1 MLTRLGLITWGED
14 ARINNGQ
21 AKQRAADVRARA
33 LASTIAKIQNAG
45 FVSINAIT
53 RELSEREIPTPKGG
67 KWHPTSV
74 KRLRRRLQTLKTS
87 SRNPDEGDKPE

>member
-1 MLTRLGLITWGED
+1 MLTRLGLITWGKD

-21 AKQRAADVRARA
+21 AKRHAADVRAKA
-33 LASTIAKIQNAG
+33 LASTVVKIQNAG

-74 KRLRRRLQTLKTS
+74 KRLLQRLKRLEASWRSGVT
-87 SRNPDEGDKPE
+87 PGE

>member
-1 MLTRLGLITWGED
+1 MR
-14 ARINNGQ
+14 
-21 AKQRAADVRARA
+21 AKA
-33 LASTIAKIQNAG
+33 LASTVAKIQNAG

-74 KRLRRRLQTLKTS
+74 KRLLQRLKRVETS
-87 SRNPDEGDKPE
+87 SRTP